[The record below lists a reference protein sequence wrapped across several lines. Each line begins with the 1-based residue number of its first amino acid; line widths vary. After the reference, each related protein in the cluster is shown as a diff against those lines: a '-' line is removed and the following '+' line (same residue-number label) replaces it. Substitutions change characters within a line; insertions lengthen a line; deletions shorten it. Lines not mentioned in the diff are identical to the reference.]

1 MSFLIIFSFLYIID
15 FSFIIKAQDTIKDIN
30 LFCSEEN
37 NYYNSL
43 NYSCILCDSGLI
55 NENICYNNDA
65 SKRISIYGFGPITCE
80 ENDCKCDGGS
90 LTELDD
96 KGMYYGNITCAFS
109 NINVDETNRSYF
121 IATYGTPN
129 FPLTILSQPN
139 RTNSEINPNND
150 LEPKIY
156 DYTKNYYY
164 YNSCINGLYQK
175 SCQYLANLCVLSI
188 YSNIFCDIIK
198 NELSPKIKNE
208 VNDL

>member
-43 NYSCILCDSGLI
+43 SYSCILCDSGLI

-65 SKRISIYGFGPITCE
+65 SKRISIYGFGRINCD
-80 ENDCKCDGGS
+80 ENNCQCDGGS

-96 KGMYYGNITCAFS
+96 KGMYYGKIMCASS
-109 NINVDETNRSYF
+109 NINVDDTKIEEFRTSF
-121 IATYGTPN
+121 GTPN
-129 FPLTILSQPN
+129 FPLIILSQPN
-139 RTNSEINPNND
+139 RTNSEITPNNN

-156 DYTKNYYY
+156 DETKNNYYY
-164 YNSCINGLYQK
+164 ESCINGYYRK

-188 YSNIFCDIIK
+188 YSNTFCDII
-198 NELSPKIKNE
+198 NQLSKKIKDK